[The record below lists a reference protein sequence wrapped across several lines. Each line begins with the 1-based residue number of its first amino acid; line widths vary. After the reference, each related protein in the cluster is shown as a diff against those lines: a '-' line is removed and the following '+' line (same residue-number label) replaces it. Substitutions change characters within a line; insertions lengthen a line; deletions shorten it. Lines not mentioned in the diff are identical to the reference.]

1 MKIILMKDVV
11 SLGKEGDIVEVR
23 EGYAR
28 NYLIPKGFACEASDR
43 NVRKIEEI
51 KKRVAQK
58 REKAIKEAEQLA
70 RKLNKLSITIE
81 TKAGEEEKLFGT
93 VTTEDIAQAI
103 KTQHDID
110 VDRHQIY
117 LDEPIKKLGIY
128 KVPIHLIEG
137 INAELKVWVVQAQ

>member
-1 MKIILMKDVV
+1 MKDVV

-117 LDEPIKKLGIY
+117 LEEPIKKLGIY

>member
-117 LDEPIKKLGIY
+117 LEEPIKKLGIY

>member
-1 MKIILMKDVV
+1 MKDVV